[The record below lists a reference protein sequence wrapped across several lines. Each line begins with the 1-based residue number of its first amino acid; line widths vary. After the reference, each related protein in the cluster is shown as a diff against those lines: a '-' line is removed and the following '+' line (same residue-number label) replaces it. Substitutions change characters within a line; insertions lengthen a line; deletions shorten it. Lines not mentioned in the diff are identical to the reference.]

1 MHRDKLIDA
10 YRLMLLSRAID
21 DACVELAHK
30 GVPVPNYHG
39 ARGQEALYAGVG
51 VALRPADY
59 LLYNYRAFATLLAKG
74 ITLNE
79 LVGDL
84 LMNTCG
90 TSRGHG
96 GIMHVTAPERGI
108 VGRNGVFGSKFGI
121 ALGLAQEIVL
131 HRRQAAV
138 VCMFGEAEGN
148 RGGLYEAM
156 NIAALRQLPILFL
169 AENNG
174 YAVAASTD
182 LVYST
187 GDMSGQLSGFP
198 MPVLKIDGNDVEAVA
213 DRSQPLGGAGAIGR
227 RTCVSGVRHGPAGS
241 PSSARRPVEV
251 SRSGCAESSV
261 EARADCAARDRLL
274 QLGVS
279 RGRAAACSRGGDRAC
294 RRRCRRRDQR
304 SAAHSRRSMRILTS
318 MQEVSCNDGNDAT
331 VHHRGAA
338 RRHDSPRRRHHAGRG
353 A

>member
-1 MHRDKLIDA
+1 MDPVTLIDA

-21 DACVELAHK
+21 DVCLELAQK

-51 VALRPADY
+51 VALRSADY

-74 ITLNE
+74 VTLDE
-79 LVGDL
+79 LMGDL
-84 LMNTCG
+84 LMNGHG

-131 HRRQAAV
+131 HQREGAV

-156 NIAALRQLPILFL
+156 NIAVLRQLPILFL

-174 YAVAASTD
+174 YAVAAPTS
-182 LVYST
+182 LVYGT
-187 GDMSGQLSGFP
+187 GDMSGQLRGFP
-198 MPVLKIDGNDVEAVA
+198 MPLLKVDGNEVEVVA
-213 DRSQPLGGAGAIGR
+213 AEATRLAGQARSGGGPAFLECVTVRLDPHHLHDDQSKYRDPETLRGAWQREPIGR
-227 RTCVSGVRHGPAGS
+227 
-241 PSSARRPVEV
+241 
-251 SRSGCAESSV
+251 
-261 EARADCAARDRLL
+261 ARARLL
-274 QLGVS
+274 QLGVAEAELE
-279 RGRAAACSRGGDRAC
+279 RER
-294 RRRCRRRDQR
+294 
-304 SAAHSRRSMRILTS
+304 
-318 MQEVSCNDGNDAT
+318 VDAT
-331 VHHRGAA
+331 RRVADAVIAVLGGPAA
-338 RRHDSPRRRHHAGRG
+338 SLEAVYAHTYFAGEEVRP
-353 A
+353 